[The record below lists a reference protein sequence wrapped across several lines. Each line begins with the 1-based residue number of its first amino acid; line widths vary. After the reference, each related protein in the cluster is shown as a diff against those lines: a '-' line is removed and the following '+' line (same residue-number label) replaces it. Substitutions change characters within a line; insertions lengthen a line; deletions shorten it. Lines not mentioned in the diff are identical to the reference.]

1 MPTPEEVKAAQEAE
15 AQAQA
20 AAAAAEAEKSKQ
32 NGTHQPALEDPT
44 ALKAELERARKEAAK
59 YRTQA
64 RQAAEEKK
72 KAEEA
77 VLAEKGQHKELAEQ
91 RAKELEAQR
100 LELEPLREFKAAAD
114 RAQQEQ
120 LAQRASQVDA
130 DFAALP
136 EAVRQDIPADADLRT
151 KEITIKAY
159 RVGTGAKV
167 ITTPTP
173 TAPRPASG
181 TTSAPPEPTDVEV
194 MALGDPRTP
203 MKEKREIQQ
212 KIDAWNAWQRS
223 R

>member
-1 MPTPEEVKAAQEAE
+1 MTPEEQAAQEAE

-20 AAAAAEAEKSKQ
+20 AAAAAEQAKAK
-32 NGTHQPALEDPT
+32 TTTTDDPA

-64 RQAAEEKK
+64 RVAAEEKK

-91 RAKELEAQR
+91 RAKELEALK
-100 LELEPLREFKAAAD
+100 LELEPLREFKTAAD

-130 DFAALP
+130 DFASLP
-136 EAVRQDIPADADLRT
+136 DAVRQHIPADADLRT
-151 KEITIKAY
+151 KEIAVLTY
-159 RVGTGAKV
+159 RAGTGAKV
-167 ITTPTP
+167 VTPPTP

-181 TTSAPPEPTDVEV
+181 PVNEPPEVSGQEWQEMGNPQ
-194 MALGDPRTP
+194 TP
-203 MKEKREIQQ
+203 QTRKREIQL
-212 KIDAWNAWQRS
+212 KHEARLAWERS